1 MEDKT
6 IYSEPNK
13 TLVTQEDNKALWNLP
28 KYRRTGYR
36 DLYKINR
43 YGLVL
48 RSDHVLKL
56 NKAENSNIENI
67 ASVKDMTNQSSF
79 CSLIVGKDRQFYL
92 KICIRFSPV
101 STSDYNVNYKNVY

>member
-1 MEDKT
+1 MTDNI

-43 YGLVL
+43 YGLIL

-56 NKAENSNIENI
+56 NKTENSDIENI
-67 ASVKDMTNQSSF
+67 SLVKDMTNQSSI
-79 CSLIVGKDRQFYL
+79 CTLIVGKGQTILYCL
-92 KICIRFSPV
+92 LY
-101 STSDYNVNYKNVY
+101 TSQSKRD

>member
-43 YGLVL
+43 YGLIL

-56 NKAENSNIENI
+56 NKSENSK
-67 ASVKDMTNQSSF
+67 VKKF
-79 CSLIVGKDRQFYL
+79 IFL
-92 KICIRFSPV
+92 K
-101 STSDYNVNYKNVY
+101 